1 MKLNISIC
9 LITKNEADQ
18 LAHCLASVAGVAEEI
33 VVVDTGSTDQ
43 TQQVAR
49 QYTDKVFNYNW
60 QDDFAAARN
69 FAIVQASHQMILM
82 IDSDETL
89 KKINFDSV
97 NKFIENSDKI
107 VGKIT
112 IESRTTFNSSSADQS
127 KSEQIGRIFSRKYFK
142 YSGRIHEQL
151 VAIEPKKV
159 KINYVDLPIVLTHSG
174 YLSQTTLVFKA
185 KRDLKLL
192 QLELAAHLHDPYL
205 LYQIGKCYSI
215 LQKFAAAINYFRAS
229 LALKDD
235 PKKNYVYDCVE
246 TLGYALNKVRQP
258 QLGIRLL
265 EQYPLYQTLA
275 DYWFLLGILR
285 MNTAL
290 FQEAIAAF
298 LQATRCQAHR
308 TAGIN
313 SFLAYYNIGV
323 IYEVLGQKVTAK
335 KFYQKCGNYTLA
347 KKGLQRIEK

>member
-1 MKLNISIC
+1 LKLNISIC

-18 LAHCLASVAGVAEEI
+18 LAHCLASVAGVVEEV

-69 FAIVQASHQMILM
+69 FAVVQASHQMIWM

-107 VGKIT
+107 IGKIT
-112 IESRTTFNSSSADQS
+112 IESRTTFNLSSGVQS

-151 VAIEPKKV
+151 VAIEPKKIE
-159 KINYVDLPIVLTHSG
+159 INYAALPIVLTHSG
-174 YLSQTTLVFKA
+174 YLSQVTLVFKA
-185 KRDLKLL
+185 KRDLKILR
-192 QLELAAHLHDPYL
+192 LELAAHPHDPYL
-205 LYQIGKCYSI
+205 LYQAGKCYSI
-215 LQKFAAAINYFRAS
+215 LQRFDSAINYFRAS

-246 TLGYALNKVRQP
+246 TLSYTLNKVRQP

-285 MNTAL
+285 MNAAL
-290 FQEAIAAF
+290 FQEAIVAF
-298 LQATRCQAHR
+298 LQATRCQAHQ

-335 KFYQKCGNYTLA
+335 KFYQKCGNYDLA
-347 KKGLQRIEK
+347 KKGLQRIRK